1 MAKDVKKIETS
12 DDAWDTGELGRDEEF
27 AKVSKVMTQS
37 KVDKAIGLKPI
48 SIRLQESMVE
58 DLKVIAQINGIGYQP
73 LMRQILNRFIDCE
86 KKKII
91 RDFLSD
97 QQKQLEEDAQT
108 QELSKIA

>member
-27 AKVSKVMTQS
+27 AKVSKAITQS

-48 SIRLQESMVE
+48 SIRLQESMIE
-58 DLKVIAQINGIGYQP
+58 DLKVIAEIHGLGYQP

-86 KKKII
+86 KKRII
-91 RDFLSD
+91 RDFLSE
-97 QQKQLEEDAQT
+97 QQKQREEHAQRP
-108 QELSKIA
+108 ELSKTA

>member
-12 DDAWDTGELGRDEEF
+12 DDAWDTGKLGRDEEF
-27 AKVSKVMTQS
+27 AKVSKAITQS